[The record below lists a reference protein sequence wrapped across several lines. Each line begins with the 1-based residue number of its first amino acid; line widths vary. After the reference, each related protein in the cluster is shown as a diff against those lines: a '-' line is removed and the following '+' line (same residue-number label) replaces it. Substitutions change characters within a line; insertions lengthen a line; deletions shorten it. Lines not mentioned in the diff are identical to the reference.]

1 MSQLSGIYVHVNGV
15 ANLLLGLKTH
25 KATGPDAIPAR
36 LLKEAADQ
44 LAQILTTI
52 YRASLQQ
59 TTDPEEWKK
68 PNVVPIS
75 KKGDHSAA
83 SNYRPISL
91 TSIASKV
98 MEHIISSQVMRHLDI
113 NDVLH
118 DAQHGFRKRRSC
130 ETQLLLSADD
140 FLKTLD
146 KNVQTDAILLDFS
159 KAFDRVAHTHLLMTL
174 EAIGVIGT
182 TLGCISSFLTDR
194 EQTVVLEG
202 MSSDAKPVTSG
213 VSQGTALDPLLFLIY

>member
-1 MSQLSGIYVHVNGV
+1 M
-15 ANLLLGLKTH
+15 
-25 KATGPDAIPAR
+25 
-36 LLKEAADQ
+36 KEAADQ
-44 LAQILTTI
+44 LAPILTTILSTI

-59 TTDPEEWKK
+59 ATVPEEWKK
-68 PNVVPIS
+68 ANVVPIF
-75 KKGDHSAA
+75 KKRDHSAA
-83 SNYRPISL
+83 SNYRPVSL

-98 MEHIISSQVMRHLDI
+98 MEHIISSQVMRHLVI

-159 KAFDRVAHTHLLMTL
+159 NAFDRVAHKHLLKKL
-174 EAIGVIGT
+174 EAIGVTGT
-182 TLGCISSFLTDR
+182 TLGWILSFLTDR
-194 EQTVVLEG
+194 EQTVVLELG
-202 MSSDAKPVTSG
+202 RNVIRLQTNHIRSAPEYCPWPATVSDIISMTCRTV
-213 VSQGTALDPLLFLIY
+213 